1 VLHTH
6 QASCETNEGTGTVRR
21 AALRGVD
28 GSGRDVATESA
39 AAPEAL
45 WPVDDVERGSAP
57 GAVRLFCES
66 TEGERAADADSNE
79 RDARDAC
86 RID

>member
-1 VLHTH
+1 MKGRGQCV
-6 QASCETNEGTGTVRR
+6 EP
-21 AALRGVD
+21 ALRGVD
-28 GSGRDVATESA
+28 RSGRDVATESA

-57 GAVRLFCES
+57 GAVRLLCES
-66 TEGERAADADSNE
+66 TEGQRAADADSNE
-79 RDARDAC
+79 RDARNAC